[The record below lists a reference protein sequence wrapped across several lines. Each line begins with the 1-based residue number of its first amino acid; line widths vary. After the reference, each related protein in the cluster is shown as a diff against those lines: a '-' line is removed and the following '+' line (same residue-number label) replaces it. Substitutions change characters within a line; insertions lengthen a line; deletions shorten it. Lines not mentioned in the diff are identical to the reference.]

1 MYEELLEDIAQTNG
15 LREVNP
21 YLKLAAGLGAILLCL
36 LSGGFIAPLF
46 IALLLSGAVLILA
59 RVDLRTYATLFIVP
73 LLFAF
78 TGIIVIILLSGG
90 SGVYW
95 SWTPLPNLTFSITRD
110 SINEGFFVFC
120 RVIGGMS
127 ALFFIALTTPMT
139 DLFTVMRQVR
149 IPDVVLDLAM
159 IIYRS
164 IFSMMDQLVQTYQ
177 AQVMRLGYSSFRES
191 VNSFGTLC
199 GSVFIASWNAGEDFI
214 RAMDARCYNGKFAS
228 IGETRPVELA
238 PLVMVVAFLVISF
251 TVVIISGNNTLV

>member
-46 IALLLSGAVLILA
+46 IAVLLAGAVIILA

-149 IPDVVLDLAM
+149 IPEVVLDLAM

-191 VNSFGTLC
+191 INSFGTLC